1 MKNWQSNRWQINS
14 QESLTDR
21 RNASSYLQTEYL
33 RRKNRLQNLNS
44 AGRNGRLILYGLTG
58 ILFFIGLFFVLF

>member
-14 QESLTDR
+14 QESWTDR
-21 RNASSYLQTEYL
+21 RNASTYLQAEYL

-44 AGRNGRLILYGLTG
+44 VGRNGRLVLYGLTG
-58 ILFFIGLFFVLF
+58 ILFLIGLIFVVF

>member
-14 QESLTDR
+14 PESWTDR
-21 RNASSYLQTEYL
+21 RNASTYLQTEYL

-44 AGRNGRLILYGLTG
+44 VGRNGRLVLYGLTG
-58 ILFFIGLFFVLF
+58 ILFLIGLFFVLF

>member
-1 MKNWQSNRWQINS
+1 MKNWQSNRWQFNP
-14 QESLTDR
+14 QENLTDR

-44 AGRNGRLILYGLTG
+44 AGRNGRLVLYGLTG
-58 ILFFIGLFFVLF
+58 ILFLIGLFFVFF

>member
-1 MKNWQSNRWQINS
+1 VKNWQSNRWQINS

-58 ILFFIGLFFVLF
+58 ILFFIGMFFVLF

>member
-1 MKNWQSNRWQINS
+1 MKNWQSHRWQINF

-21 RNASSYLQTEYL
+21 RNASAYLQTEYL

-44 AGRNGRLILYGLTG
+44 VGRNGRLILYGLTG
-58 ILFFIGLFFVLF
+58 VLFLIGLFFVLF